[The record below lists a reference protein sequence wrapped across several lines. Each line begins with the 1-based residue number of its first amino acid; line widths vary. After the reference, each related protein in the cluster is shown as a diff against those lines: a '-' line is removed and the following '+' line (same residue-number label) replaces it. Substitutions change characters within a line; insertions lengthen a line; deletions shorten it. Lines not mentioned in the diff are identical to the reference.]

1 MIMIMIM
8 IIIIINIVILW
19 SRLKRFTLP
28 GKLPLGASNNEFLKV
43 PKESLLLS
51 P

>member
-1 MIMIMIM
+1 MIMIM

-28 GKLPLGASNNEFLKV
+28 GKLPLGASNEFLKV